1 LALPFDETVKT
12 RSEETKVRTVFED
25 VDAAANIRDAKAN
38 DRGKYVPLVLWIFAI
53 CFSYGSWRA
62 YYWAYNRKPP
72 ETPPPPVSLQD
83 AKQIG
88 QLAQKFNSFIQDGNW
103 VEAQKLLSTEAQ
115 QKLTTENTTLQASML
130 GTRQN
135 EKVALASTVQTDTS
149 GDSPNAVRQDCLFRM
164 QDAKDPNKITDVII
178 PLTIILEGTAPNDRL
193 AISNWK
199 DLPTATPSASP
210 TASPATAKP

>member
-1 LALPFDETVKT
+1 M
-12 RSEETKVRTVFED
+12 RTVFED
-25 VDAAANIRDAKAN
+25 VDAAANQRDAKAN
-38 DRGKYVPLVLWIFAI
+38 DRGKYVPLFLWIFAI
-53 CFSYGSWRA
+53 CFSYASWRA

-72 ETPPPPVSLQD
+72 EPPPPPVSLQD
-83 AKQIG
+83 PKQIG

-115 QKLTTENTTLQASML
+115 QRLTTENTTLQASML

-149 GDSPNAVRQDCLFRM
+149 SDAPGAVRQDCLFRM

-178 PLTIILEGTAPNDRL
+178 PLLIVLEGVEPNVRL
-193 AISNWK
+193 AINNWK
-199 DLPTATPSASP
+199 DLPPPSP
-210 TASPATAKP
+210 TVSPAPGAIPTKP